1 VIESL
6 IESARLWLAGIV
18 AGAELAALRR
28 YREATAAC
36 VSYIGD
42 VPEAVITAQAIH
54 DVGECGISS
63 SFIRNLQR
71 HLQDDRGT
79 LPDRATLAFKAG
91 AYDELIAAMA
101 PASLATFADALAW
114 VRDASTNR
122 DAAQKLATA
131 SVRVGA
137 LMEWV
142 EVVIDQMDGPPAAN
156 CNCCVS
162 PPCNDCVSWGGLREA
177 ISETRELIAT
187 IRKDGP

>member
-1 VIESL
+1 MIESL
-6 IESARLWLAGIV
+6 IESVRLWLVGIV
-18 AGAELAALRR
+18 AGPELATLKC
-28 YREATAAC
+28 YREAVKLCGDNLA
-36 VSYIGD
+36 D
-42 VPEAVITAQAIH
+42 VPEAVITADAIRAA
-54 DVGECGISS
+54 GEGGIYTNFTFRLRS
-63 SFIRNLQR
+63 RLQE
-71 HLQDDRGT
+71 DRGS
-79 LPDRATLAFKAG
+79 LEDRATLVFKAG

-101 PASLATFADALAW
+101 PASLVTFADALAW
-114 VRDASTNR
+114 VRDAATNR

-177 ISETRELIAT
+177 ITETRELIAT